1 VTTFLVLYNSP
12 VPAAEMMA
20 QVTPQQAQAGM
31 DAWNAWAEKNGDSI
45 VDLGAP
51 LGSSTHLE
59 PNAVSPGSTQATGFS
74 IVQAD
79 SLDAAAKM
87 LEDHPHFHTPG
98 GTIDILEFLAM
109 PGTER

>member
-1 VTTFLVLYNSP
+1 MTGKLGKEGQVTTFLVLYNSP

-45 VDLGAP
+45 VDLGV
-51 LGSSTHLE
+51 LE
-59 PNAVSPGSTQATGFS
+59 V
-74 IVQAD
+74 
-79 SLDAAAKM
+79 
-87 LEDHPHFHTPG
+87 
-98 GTIDILEFLAM
+98 LAM